1 MKKTISTIVIAA
13 VVSVAVTAGTA
24 QAGLWTKLSGMFAET
39 VPSKMFAIEAQGFN
53 IRGYVYELKAVGK
66 TCVFNATD
74 GGAGGLACFDTPA
87 E

>member
-1 MKKTISTIVIAA
+1 
-13 VVSVAVTAGTA
+13 
-24 QAGLWTKLSGMFAET
+24 MFAET

-74 GGAGGLACFDTPA
+74 GGSGGLACFDTPA